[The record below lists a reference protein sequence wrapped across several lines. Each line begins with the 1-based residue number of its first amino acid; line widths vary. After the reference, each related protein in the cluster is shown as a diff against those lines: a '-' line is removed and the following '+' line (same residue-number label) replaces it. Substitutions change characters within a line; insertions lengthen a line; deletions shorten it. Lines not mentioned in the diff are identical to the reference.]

1 MTCSGRAIDC
11 RASAVHARQA
21 PPRSG
26 MPALRC
32 DPLTAHPPCRR
43 ASSRCACIERHPYW
57 RTRLLGGRRARP
69 RGWMQ
74 ADAPRTP
81 ALPDGCLFRA
91 SSLPAAHAVDRR
103 LHVPG
108 MSISTP
114 SCAVGCGQARSTD
127 GAPSTLPA
135 RVRCESA
142 GRAEVDAMPST
153 RCVAPESSEARCA
166 ICETLWVPV
175 SARAASA
182 ERACPSRL
190 ASMASVHRADT
201 GVAPRAAFH
210 RCMWHRCPR
219 NSHAT

>member
-1 MTCSGRAIDC
+1 MTCSGRALDC
-11 RASAVHARQA
+11 RASTVHAWQA

-32 DPLTAHPPCRR
+32 DPLTGHPPCRH

-57 RTRLLGGRRARP
+57 RARLLAGHRARS
-69 RGWMQ
+69 RAWMQ

-81 ALPDGCLFRA
+81 ALPGECRFRA

-108 MSISTP
+108 CRS
-114 SCAVGCGQARSTD
+114 ARRAALS
-127 GAPSTLPA
+127 GAGRPGPPMVRRPRFQ
-135 RVRCESA
+135 RVFRRESA

-166 ICETLWVPV
+166 ICETLRVPV

-190 ASMASVHRADT
+190 ASMASAHRVDT
-201 GVAPRAAFH
+201 GVAPRAAFR
-210 RCMWHRCPR
+210 RCMWHRCAR